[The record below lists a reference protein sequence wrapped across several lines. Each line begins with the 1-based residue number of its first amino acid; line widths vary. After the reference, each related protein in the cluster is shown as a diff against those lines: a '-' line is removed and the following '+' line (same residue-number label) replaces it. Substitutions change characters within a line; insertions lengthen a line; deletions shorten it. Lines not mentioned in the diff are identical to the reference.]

1 MKRVN
6 SAMQRCWVMLMA
18 LIFCVSAFA
27 QTTVKGLVKDDL
39 GEPLAG
45 VKIAVKGGQAIGTTD
60 LEGKFQINCERGTT
74 LVFTYMGFHPREV
87 VATANMLV
95 VMSEDT
101 KTLDE
106 AVVIGY
112 GSVKNSG
119 RRLNAF
125 AAHS

>member
-39 GEPLAG
+39 GEPLTG

-60 LEGKFQINCERGTT
+60 LEGKFQIKCER
-74 LVFTYMGFHPREV
+74 
-87 VATANMLV
+87 
-95 VMSEDT
+95 
-101 KTLDE
+101 
-106 AVVIGY
+106 
-112 GSVKNSG
+112 
-119 RRLNAF
+119 
-125 AAHS
+125 